1 MVERSQGIGEAA
13 VSQPVTQYARAG
25 DVNIAY
31 QVVGDGP
38 VDLVWAYGL
47 ASNIEVF
54 WEEPSLAAFFRRLS
68 EFSRLILFDRRGC
81 GLSDRHG
88 TTVTPTLEER
98 MDDVL
103 AVLDAV
109 GSQRASVFGIS
120 EGGSLAAL
128 FAATHPERT
137 ASIILYGTLT
147 RYDPDAQLGDFTVGA
162 FIEAVS
168 SGWGMRSDWAV
179 QWWAPSMA
187 GDDQFAEWMARWAR
201 QSVSPGAIVPL
212 LLSENYDLIDVF
224 PSVRVPT
231 LVIHRRDDSLVAVS
245 HGRHLAS
252 EIPDARF
259 VQLEGVDH
267 LPFIGDADAVLAEVQ
282 DFLIGSRPSIQRQRR
297 LLTMVFIGIADAAAR
312 ATRLGDHAWRE
323 VLAAHDRNVRTHL
336 SRFGGEEVKH
346 LGDGVLAVFDG
357 PARAIR
363 CALGIVDAAERTG
376 MSVRVGVHTGECET
390 SDAQVHGIAV
400 DVGARIVEVADP
412 GQILVSSTV
421 VDLVAGSGIRFA
433 EGHDTKLSGMP
444 GTRTLFPVLRTGDS
458 PDAVR
463 RSSVE
468 QANVFRRDGEYWT
481 VGHGGFVVTLRDTKG
496 LRDLARLLAEPGREF
511 HVLDLIAE
519 GSDTRS
525 ISSAEAAETG
535 LGIDGRGEPVIDQAA
550 RAQYQRRITELED
563 AIDDAHELGDGEA
576 SAAAREELDALVSE
590 LTAAYGLA
598 GRPRRSPDHVER
610 ARKAIS
616 RRLRDAMS
624 RIARAHPL
632 LGRHLDASIRTGVFC
647 SYEPERDTA
656 WSVESNAIGP
666 PSYS

>member
-1 MVERSQGIGEAA
+1 

-31 QVVGDGP
+31 QVVGEGP
-38 VDLVWAYGL
+38 VDLVWSWGL

-54 WEEPSLAAFFRRLS
+54 WEEPSLAAFLRRLS

-98 MDDVL
+98 MEDVL

-109 GSQRASVFGIS
+109 GSEQASIFGIS

-147 RYDPDAQLGDFTVGA
+147 RYDHDAQLGDFTVGA

-168 SGWGMRSDWAV
+168 HGWGSRSEGSV

-187 GDDQFAEWMARWAR
+187 GDDQFAEWMARLAR

-212 LLSENYDLIDVF
+212 LLSENYDLVDIF
-224 PSVRVPT
+224 PTVRVPT
-231 LVIHRRDDSLVAVS
+231 LVVHRRDDSLVAVS

-259 VQLEGVDH
+259 VELEGVDH
-267 LPFIGDADAVLAEVQ
+267 LPFIGDADSVLAEVQ
-282 DFLIGSRPSIQRQRR
+282 DFLIGSRTSIARQRR
-297 LLTMVFIGIADAAAR
+297 LLTLLFIGIADATAR
-312 ATRLGDHAWRE
+312 AVRLGDDAWRE
-323 VLAAHDRNVRTHL
+323 LLVAHERDVRTHL

-363 CALGIVDAAERTG
+363 CALGIVDAAERKG
-376 MSVRVGVHTGECET
+376 LSVRAGVHTGECET
-390 SDAQVHGIAV
+390 ADAEVRGIAV
-400 DVGARIVEVADP
+400 DVAARVVEAAGP
-412 GQILVSSTV
+412 AQILVSSTV
-421 VDLVAGSGIRFA
+421 VDLVAGSGIRFG
-433 EGHDTKLSGMP
+433 ERHDVALPGIP
-444 GTRTLFPVLRTGDS
+444 GTRTLFPVLRDGAS

-463 RSSVE
+463 RTAVE
-468 QANVFRRDGEYWT
+468 QSNVFRRDGEYWT
-481 VGHGGFVVTLRDTKG
+481 VGYGGMVVSLRDTKG
-496 LRDLARLLAEPGREF
+496 LRDLAHLLAEPGREF
-511 HVLDLIAE
+511 HVLDLIA
-519 GSDTRS
+519 GGTDARS
-525 ISSAEAAETG
+525 ISSTEAVENG
-535 LGIDGRGEPVIDQAA
+535 LGRDGRGEPVIDQAA
-550 RAQYQRRITELED
+550 RAHYQRRIAELE
-563 AIDDAHELGDGEA
+563 AVIDDAYEIGDGEG
-576 SAAAREELDALVSE
+576 SATAREELDALIDE

-598 GRPRRSPDHVER
+598 GRPRRTPDHIER
-610 ARKAIS
+610 ARKAVS

-624 RIARAHPL
+624 RIARVHPR

-647 SYEPERDTA
+647 SYQPERDVVWMVEARITA
-656 WSVESNAIGP
+656 AGGRAG
-666 PSYS
+666 